1 MCLIKVFCECM
12 QIINHIISQDDS
24 YFCMENI
31 LDQRSFGSNEKHL
44 PAKRFRDG
52 KKLTAIM
59 PEAQCK
65 LLDYTAE
72 HVTSC
77 LDILQSKISLNTN
90 NNVAATTEKNKTTL
104 HFVFIGDS
112 RIRQQ
117 FLNFL
122 KVRGHNTTQFQHST
136 YI

>member
-1 MCLIKVFCECM
+1 MYANYES
-12 QIINHIISQDDS
+12 HYISQDNS
-24 YFCMENI
+24 YFCVENI

-44 PAKRFRDG
+44 PAKRSRDG

-77 LDILQSKISLNTN
+77 LDILQSKISLNRN